1 MRPSACA
8 VRRLITKSNLVD
20 CATGRSIGLLP
31 FRMNAGVEAH
41 LTIRFRQAGP
51 VAHQA
56 ASFGV
61 PRARVID
68 RGRGM
73 ARRQP
78 GKLDRRLRVTPVV
91 FIVDDDVS
99 VRESLEAL
107 IRVAGWQVEVFAT
120 AQEFLSCRRRVAA
133 NGPASPEPLR
143 ASGHC
148 RGRRVILR

>member
-1 MRPSACA
+1 MRPSARA

-41 LTIRFRQAGP
+41 LTIRFRQADP

-56 ASFGV
+56 AGFGV
-61 PRARVID
+61 PRARY
-68 RGRGM
+68 RSW
-73 ARRQP
+73 ARHGAPPAWQAGP
-78 GKLDRRLRVTPVV
+78 PVTRDASGV
-91 FIVDDDVS
+91 IVDDDVS
-99 VRESLEAL
+99 VRESLEF
-107 IRVAGWQVEVFAT
+107 AGWQVEVFAT

-133 NGPASPEPLR
+133 NGPASPESLR

-148 RGRRVILR
+148 RGPRVILR